1 MAGFA
6 LTINFDIGIEK
17 VYYSAANSFDN
28 STNFV
33 TNSGDNVMFTGEHYL
48 LPVFKSGYEIDSVIG
63 ASLLDSATGV
73 YYVSSHANTTVTFET
88 KQASKVTVDLTSLS
102 GYESLAAGTYALAVR
117 AKASGYQDSDLSSTV
132 SFTKLA
138 APVATAADTTVSW
151 DAITNAESYDVY
163 VDDELY
169 ENTTGGS
176 SFTQVPV
183 TRTSDNYSQ
192 ISDLDTNK
200 IYTVNMPKYGGI
212 QSFKFTNGWQRTDDQ
227 NAVYLERS
235 TNTSIV
241 FYWGSTGTGSDYFES
256 WGDVIALE
264 GDAIAN
270 NSDFANLTP
279 QNNGAYWP
287 CIIEGTF
294 ITLANRTTKPI
305 EDITYDDDILVWNF
319 YEGKFDSAKPCWI
332 IKAQV
337 ATEYNLCKFS
347 NGAEV
352 GFVGQGGDIGYHRIY
367 NDEAKAFTH
376 TGVAET
382 PVGTHTFAEDE
393 SFPELVSQEVIKKP
407 VRFYN
412 VGTAKHINLFAN
424 GILTSSRISNKYAI
438 EDMKYVGEQLISDSE
453 ERAYIDEKLTHC

>member
-1 MAGFA
+1 MAYT
-6 LTINFDIGIEK
+6 LTFTTGSLSPEVNGVSATNGMKLHNGDTIVVRHEYYWLNVNGKNYGDGDETITITDSNINLSTGN
-17 VYYSAANSFDN
+17 YSSDF
-28 STNFV
+28 
-33 TNSGDNVMFTGEHYL
+33 
-48 LPVFKSGYEIDSVIG
+48 
-63 ASLLDSATGV
+63 DSATLTIKFV
-73 YYVSSHANTTVTFET
+73 DTSVVPLS
-88 KQASKVTVDLTSLS
+88 VDLTSLS
-102 GYESLAAGTYALAVR
+102 GYESLSAGTYQLGV
-117 AKASGYQDSDLSSTV
+117 KAQAQGYQDSDLSQTV

-138 APVATAADTTVSW
+138 APVVTASNTTVTW
-151 DAITNAESYDVY
+151 DGITNAESYDIY
-163 VDDELY
+163 VDGELY
-169 ENTTGGS
+169 ENTTGSAG
-176 SFTQVPV
+176 FTQIPV

-200 IYTVNMPKYGGI
+200 IYTVNMSLYGGI

-227 NAVYLERS
+227 NPVYLERS

-256 WGDVIALE
+256 WGNVIALE

-270 NSDFANLTP
+270 ESDFANLTP

-287 CIIEGTF
+287 CIIEGTQ
-294 ITLANRTTKPI
+294 ITLADRTTKPI
-305 EDITYDDDILVWNF
+305 EDITYNDDLLVWNF
-319 YEGKFDSAKPCWI
+319 YKGKFDSAKPCWI
-332 IKAQV
+332 IKPQV

-352 GFVGQGGDIGYHRIY
+352 GFVGQGGNIGYHRIY
-367 NDEAKAFTH
+367 NNEAKAFTH

-393 SFPELVSQEVIKKP
+393 SFPELVSQEIIKKP

-412 VGTAKHINLFAN
+412 VGTTKHINLFAN

-438 EDMKYVGEQLISDSE
+438 KDMKYVDEQLISDDE
-453 ERAYIDEKLTHC
+453 ERAYIEEKLTHC